1 MNWDLYDIDGE
12 FLKEVNCEYD
22 SLDISRWEFNAVE
35 VRVDFKNKKTY
46 IIAKGD
52 GNDKFQMGEKFRRN

>member
-1 MNWDLYDIDGE
+1 MDWKLYDIDGK

-22 SLDISRWEFNAVE
+22 SLDLSRWEFNAVE

-46 IIAKGD
+46 IITKD
-52 GNDKFQMGEKFRRN
+52 DNDDKS